1 MENSDNNTIENKEN
15 KKLDKKIIDAKN
27 NIKAGFY
34 TLIIFAIV
42 VAIWVYT
49 NPFFKKPQT
58 VIDSLEAKPE
68 TVAKVDSIGQSFKT
82 MWSTVTEGLS
92 TLKK

>member
-1 MENSDNNTIENKEN
+1 MDESKNII
-15 KKLDKKIIDAKN
+15 DKKMEKKVIDAKN

-49 NPFFKKPQT
+49 NPFFNKPQT
-58 VIDSLEAKPE
+58 VIDSLQVQPE
-68 TVAKVDSIGQSFKT
+68 TVERVDSIGQSFKT
-82 MWSTVTEGLS
+82 MWSNVTAGLS
-92 TLKK
+92 NLKR